1 MFGELEHV
9 AIAAQDTERLANWYM
24 EVLGYELGY
33 RDPKTGT
40 YFIKRGGKS
49 MLEITPANTQLRAKR
64 GMKDPGISHL
74 AIWVDD
80 FDHSHSALAAK
91 GVKFVSEV
99 DEEKG
104 VKKVIFFE
112 DPEGNLLHLMYRP
125 RPVA

>member
-9 AIAAQDTERLANWYM
+9 AIAARDTESLAKWYM

-40 YFIKRGGKS
+40 YFIKRGGRS
-49 MLEITPANTQLRAKR
+49 MLEITPANTAPRANR
-64 GMKDPGISHL
+64 AMKDPGISHL

-80 FDHSHSALAAK
+80 FDHSYQSLKEK
-91 GVKFVSEV
+91 GVKFVSDV

-104 VKKVIFFE
+104 IKKVVFFE
-112 DPEGNLLHLMYRP
+112 DPESNLLHLMHRP
-125 RPVA
+125 KPVA